1 MNAPSKSNI
10 YGRGLTVVL
19 LQIIPQLPESFTIT
33 SLTNQVLK
41 HTNTSTTDTHALNQL
56 RRRIK
61 TQMEYLIAD
70 GNVKSKVIEQEGQ
83 TPAYITQYEKI

>member
-19 LQIIPQLPESFTIT
+19 LQIVPQLPTLFSIT
-33 SLTNQVLK
+33 SLTNQVLL
-41 HTNTSTTDTHALNQL
+41 HTGFSTTDTNELTQL

-70 GNVKSKVIEQEGQ
+70 GKVKSEVIEQEGQ
-83 TPAYITQYEKI
+83 TPAYITQYQKL